1 MDAIS
6 AILDAFH
13 LNASVFERARFCGHW
28 ALAHH
33 GGEQASFHLVTDG
46 RCWLDRLDG
55 GEPLALDAGDLLVM
69 PRDAPHR
76 LGPERDIG
84 PEREPERR
92 PLAGS
97 TGGPGLVCGY
107 FGFDEGLRNPIL
119 DALPD
124 YLLIRAADG
133 AGDRALH
140 ALVELIVAEAARDE
154 PGTEAMINRLSD
166 ALFIEAVR
174 HYLAT
179 AEAPGGL
186 FAGLADPLVG
196 RALRALHAEPEAA
209 WTLEGLAR
217 AAASSRSVLT
227 ERFAATLGTA
237 PMTYL
242 FQWRMQLA
250 RRRLREGEPV
260 ARVAERCGYAT
271 EAGFSKAF
279 SRHFGTGP
287 GAVRRGRARAA

>member
-13 LNASVFERARFCGHW
+13 LNASVLERARFCGHW
-28 ALAHH
+28 ALAHR
-33 GGEQASFHLVTDG
+33 GGGQASFHLVIDG

-55 GEPLALDAGDLLVM
+55 TGPLALDAGDLLIL

-76 LGPERDIG
+76 LGPARGIG
-84 PEREPERR
+84 PERAPERR
-92 PLAGS
+92 PLGNAGD
-97 TGGPGLVCGY
+97 GPGLVCGY
-107 FGFDEGLRNPIL
+107 FGFDAGLHNPIL

-124 YLLIRAADG
+124 DLLIRAG
-133 AGDRALH
+133 AGEPALRQ
-140 ALVELIVAEAARDE
+140 LVGLIAAEAARDN
-154 PGTEAMINRLSD
+154 PGTGAMINRLAD

-174 HYLAT
+174 HHLAT
-179 AEAPGGL
+179 AEAPAGL
-186 FAGLADPLVG
+186 FAALADPVVG
-196 RALRALHAEPEAA
+196 RALRALHAEPDTA
-209 WTLEGLAR
+209 WTLAGLAR

-227 ERFAATLGTA
+227 ERFAATLGVA
-237 PMTYL
+237 PMAYL

-250 RRRLREGEPV
+250 RRWLREGQPV
-260 ARVAERCGYAT
+260 ARVAERCGYTT

-279 SRHFGTGP
+279 ARHFGTGP

>member
-13 LNASVFERARFCGHW
+13 LNASVFERARFCGSW
-28 ALAHH
+28 ALKHR

-46 RCWLDRLDG
+46 RCWLDRMDG
-55 GEPLALDAGDLLVM
+55 NEPVPLDAGDLLVM

-76 LGPERDIG
+76 LGPERMIG

-97 TGGPGLVCGY
+97 GEGTGLICGH
-107 FGFDEGLRNPIL
+107 FGFDEGVRNPIL

-124 YLLIRAADG
+124 YLLIRAG
-133 AGDRALH
+133 ETAGDRALRTVID
-140 ALVELIVAEAARDE
+140 LLISEGGRDDV
-154 PGTEAMINRLSD
+154 GAEAMINRLSE
-166 ALFIEAVR
+166 ALFIAVVR
-174 HYLAT
+174 HYIAT

-186 FAGLADPLVG
+186 FAGLADAAVG
-196 RALRALHAEPEAA
+196 RALRALHAHPEAD
-209 WTLEGLAR
+209 WTLETLAR
-217 AAASSRSVLT
+217 EAAVSRSVLSD
-227 ERFAATLGTA
+227 RFAATLGVA

-242 FQWRMQLA
+242 FRWRMQLA
-250 RRRLREGEPV
+250 RRWLREGMPV
-260 ARVAERCGYAT
+260 ARVAARCGYGT